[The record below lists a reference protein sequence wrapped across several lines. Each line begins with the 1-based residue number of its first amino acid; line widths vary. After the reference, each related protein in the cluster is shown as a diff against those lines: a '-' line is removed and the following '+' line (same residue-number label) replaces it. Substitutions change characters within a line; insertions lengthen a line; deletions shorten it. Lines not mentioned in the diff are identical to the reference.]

1 MLNFTIRRIAWMFVT
16 MFFIVL
22 VTFVISFVVPGN
34 PAATIA
40 GPKASKEVIQS
51 IENQLGLNLPK
62 YVQFEHYIDRLVL
75 HGDLGMS
82 YRTNQ
87 EVTDV
92 LKDRFPK
99 TLSLGLAVFLLNL
112 LLGVPAGI
120 YAALKQNKIMDKII
134 MVVSLIGTSAPT
146 FLLGYLL
153 MFFIAFKLKLL
164 PIAGYGGGALQYMI
178 LPAFTVSLASSA
190 GYIRVVRASMLE
202 VLGSDYVRT
211 ARARGLSER
220 TVVLKHAFR
229 STLIPL
235 ITYAGMD
242 LAGLMGGLIITEGIF
257 GWPGIGQ
264 MAVTAIA
271 YQDMPLIMGSV
282 LTGAVAVVLANF
294 VVDLL
299 YAAADPRISYK

>member
-1 MLNFTIRRIAWMFVT
+1 MLNYTIRRIAWMFVT
-16 MFFIVL
+16 MFCIIL
-22 VTFVISFVVPGN
+22 VTFIISFVVPGD
-34 PAATIA
+34 PARTIA
-40 GPKASKEVIQS
+40 GPKASPEVILS
-51 IENQLGLNLPK
+51 IQKQLGLDLPK
-62 YVQFEHYIDRLVL
+62 PVQFVHYVQRLVL
-75 HGDLGMS
+75 HGDLGVS
-82 YRTNQ
+82 YRTN
-87 EVTDV
+87 EAVTET
-92 LKDRFPK
+92 LIYRFPK

-120 YAALKQNKIMDKII
+120 YAALKQNKVVDKII
-134 MVVSLIGTSAPT
+134 MVVSLIGTSFPT
-146 FLLGYLL
+146 FLMGYVL
-153 MFFIAFKLKLL
+153 MFFVAYKLQLL
-164 PIAGYGGGALQYMI
+164 PIAGYGGIQYMI

-211 ARARGLSER
+211 ARAKGLSER
-220 TVVLKHAFR
+220 TVVMKHAFR

-242 LAGLMGGLIITEGIF
+242 LAGLMGGLIVTESIF

-299 YAAADPRISYK
+299 YAVADPRISYK